1 MGHNVDRAGGYR
13 NQKILKNRNRLHWY
27 SVAAIHAVHF
37 LQTKMEEQVAR
48 KNSSKA
54 NPGFGPDSG
63 NHRSRESLE
72 KISVYFIYHFP
83 FPIRMFFFFYTPQQ
97 IQLLFLSFIALFVF
111 SFFFLLFSYRK
122 RRKYYDVANLIK
134 IGRGTFRCEK

>member
-1 MGHNVDRAGGYR
+1 MRRDVDRAGGYR

-63 NHRSRESLE
+63 NHRYWIDR
-72 KISVYFIYHFP
+72 
-83 FPIRMFFFFYTPQQ
+83 IRYN
-97 IQLLFLSFIALFVF
+97 SA
-111 SFFFLLFSYRK
+111 
-122 RRKYYDVANLIK
+122 DD
-134 IGRGTFRCEK
+134 GTVCQEELVVPTNVPE